1 MIDDNNFLKFS
12 REQDIY
18 PISDFAY
25 TKDRELKVCQN
36 KEQINIGEKNLYVLM
51 KDKMK
56 NFKSEC
62 DVKL

>member
-25 TKDRELKVCQN
+25 TKDRELKVC
-36 KEQINIGEKNLYVLM
+36 
-51 KDKMK
+51 
-56 NFKSEC
+56 
-62 DVKL
+62 